1 MKTKVRDCQ
10 REGGVKKLDKKGKIE
25 KKQKERREKERRA
38 KERTN

>member
-10 REGGVKKLDKKGKIE
+10 REGGVKKLDKEGEIE
-25 KKQKERREKERRA
+25 KKQKERGA